1 MIILTPEG
9 QRGPYGGVRIG
20 DFKLVYECPFRTQRR
35 RCRHVRCLPSSA
47 QKKGENPFQCKE
59 EGREPIPVSEEGRE
73 PVPVHRRRERTR
85 PHAQKDREPMQCSSR
100 VV

>member
-47 QKKGENPFQCKE
+47 QKKGENPFQCTE
-59 EGREPIPVSEEGRE
+59 EGREPIPVF
-73 PVPVHRRRERTR
+73 RRRERTR
-85 PHAQKDREPMQCSSR
+85 PSAQTKGENPSSCTEEG
-100 VV
+100 